1 MNNKHQELIAEKV
14 AEVCNKIKLDYL
26 LKADSLLRG
35 MCLDKELRI
44 VLTQTLQDT
53 IDTVAAEERER
64 VGKRYITLM
73 NQAIGDTKLPEDVWK
88 KIAKVNQLILDI

>member
-1 MNNKHQELIAEKV
+1 MNNTHQELIAEKV
-14 AEVCNKIKLDYL
+14 AEFANQHPKGLAEILTFFE
-26 LKADSLLRG
+26 KA
-35 MCLDKELRI
+35 
-44 VLTQTLQDT
+44 LQDT
-53 IDTVAAEERER
+53 IDTVLKEERER

>member
-44 VLTQTLQDT
+44 VLTKTLQDT
-53 IDTVAAEERER
+53 IDTVLERER
-64 VGKRYITLM
+64 ERASEYMT
-73 NQAIGDTKLPEDVWK
+73 PEDGAAY
-88 KIAKVNQLILDI
+88 IEALTPTH